1 MLSQEIKSTVIKK
14 YAKSA
19 NDTGSSE
26 VQIALW
32 SERIAQIAAHLVK
45 FPKDNHSRH
54 GLVKLV
60 GKRQRAYDYLEKTNK
75 NSFSLMKKAMK
86 ISKN

>member
-1 MLSQEIKSTVIKK
+1 MLNLETKKAVIAK
-14 YAKSA
+14 YAKSG

-32 SERIAQIAAHLVK
+32 SERIAQIAAHLKK

-60 GKRQRAYDYLEKTNK
+60 GKRQRAYDYLEKTDTK
-75 NSFSLMKKAMK
+75 SLARMKQAMK
-86 ISKN
+86 VTKS